1 MPITRLV
8 PEKGWSAVEVSPS
21 ITSGSLIYEASETRG
36 DCGEEVESLRVI
48 SSHGGC
54 GGSAASALG
63 DISEGGNALTSDTI
77 SRLS

>member
-1 MPITRLV
+1 MLVPITRLV
-8 PEKGWSAVEVSPS
+8 PEKEWSAVEVSPS
-21 ITSGSLIYEASETRG
+21 SRSGSLIWQASETRG

-48 SSHGGC
+48 SSHGG
-54 GGSAASALG
+54 SATSALG

>member
-1 MPITRLV
+1 VPITRLV

-36 DCGEEVESLRVI
+36 DCGEKVESLRVI
-48 SSHGGC
+48 SSD